1 MLATFPDS
9 FLIGRI
15 VAALGLAAAF
25 HAVGPATRPKEPLRR
40 AGSLSPMT
48 VDILPGAEPFSHR
61 AGASGVLVLHG
72 FTGNPTSMR
81 SIAERAASAGYSVEL
96 PRLPGHGTTVE
107 DMMTTTWADWS
118 KAAELAY
125 DELHERCARVAV
137 VGLSMGGGLAAY
149 LAEERPSVVGCVL
162 INPLVKPP
170 TPDLYEGVQAMI
182 DAGVE
187 SIESIGSDVK
197 KENAIESS
205 YDATPLA
212 QVKSLFEAMTS
223 LNGNLDRISAPVL
236 LLSSREDHVVTSDN
250 GDDLV
255 ARVSGPI
262 ERVWLENSYH
272 VATIDNDQELVKS
285 LTMDFLAR
293 VL

>member
-1 MLATFPDS
+1 
-9 FLIGRI
+9 
-15 VAALGLAAAF
+15 
-25 HAVGPATRPKEPLRR
+25 
-40 AGSLSPMT
+40 MT
-48 VDILPGAEPFSHR
+48 VDVLPGAEPFSHR
-61 AGASGVLVLHG
+61 GSSSGVLVLHG

-81 SIAERAASAGYSVEL
+81 SIAERGAAAGYSVEL

-107 DMMTTTWADWS
+107 DMITTTWADWS
-118 KAAELAY
+118 KTAEDAY
-125 DELHERCARVAV
+125 DELSERCDRVAV

-149 LAEERPSVVGCVL
+149 LAEERTSVAGCVL

-170 TPDLYEGVQAMI
+170 VPELYDGLLQLF

-197 KENAIESS
+197 KKDVIESS
-205 YDATPLA
+205 YDATPL
-212 QVKSLFEAMTS
+212 VPTKSLFEAIALVHRKLSEIT
-223 LNGNLDRISAPVL
+223 APVL
-236 LLSSREDHVVTSDN
+236 LLTSREDHVVTSDN

-255 ARVSGPI
+255 TEVSGPI
-262 ERVWLENSYH
+262 ERIWLADSYH
-272 VATIDNDQELVKS
+272 VATIDNDQELVES

>member
-1 MLATFPDS
+1 
-9 FLIGRI
+9 
-15 VAALGLAAAF
+15 
-25 HAVGPATRPKEPLRR
+25 
-40 AGSLSPMT
+40 MT
-48 VDILPGAEPFSHR
+48 TDVLPGAEPLSHH
-61 AGASGVLVLHG
+61 GSASGVLVLHG
-72 FTGNPTSMR
+72 FTGNPTSLR
-81 SIAERAASAGYSVEL
+81 SIATRAAGLGYSVEL

-107 DMMTTTWADWS
+107 DMMTTYWSDWS

-125 DELHERCARVAV
+125 DELSERCERVAV

-170 TPDLYEGVQAMI
+170 ASEISDGVQALI

-187 SIESIGSDVK
+187 KIESIGSDVK
-197 KENAIESS
+197 KEDVVETS
-205 YDATPLA
+205 YDATPLV
-212 QVKSLFEAMTS
+212 QVKSLFEGVTS
-223 LNGNLDRISAPVL
+223 LHENLERISAPVL
-236 LLSSREDHVVTSDN
+236 LLSSRDDHVVTPDN

-255 ARVSGPI
+255 SLVSGPI

-272 VATIDNDQELVKS
+272 VATIDNDQELVES